1 MSIDG
6 ALTILQA
13 VVVAFIAMHD
23 WVPLGRL
30 NDVAAVR
37 AHETKRRLAIVTA
50 LSTLPFA
57 VGLAGSVASLG
68 SRFPDW
74 LIVWLWASYG
84 VAAYGMLRTWWAP
97 YLLFEEPARAA
108 KYATMHGRTHAFLPM
123 HHGMRPNTLH
133 VVFHIAVV
141 VILALLAVKAGI

>member
-1 MSIDG
+1 MSVDG
-6 ALTILQA
+6 ALIGLQA
-13 VVVAFIAMHD
+13 VVVAFIALHD

-30 NDVAAVR
+30 NDLAAVR
-37 AHETKRRLAIVTA
+37 AHETPTRLAIVTA

-57 VGLAGSVASLG
+57 VGLAGSIASLG

-74 LIVWLWASYG
+74 LTMWLWISYG
-84 VAAYGMLRTWWAP
+84 VGLYGMLRTWWGP

-108 KYATMHGRTHAFLPM
+108 KYAVLHGRTHAFLPM

-133 VVFHIAVV
+133 VVFHGVV
-141 VILALLAVKAGI
+141 AAILVLLAVKAGA